1 MYNLNNLN
9 LIYLYKEMERQEV
22 YITPGL
28 KSPQR
33 SLTPVSPNPHKLI
46 GLLSPCQ
53 YGGWM
58 GGHAFFYQKGG
69 QNV

>member
-1 MYNLNNLN
+1 MR
-9 LIYLYKEMERQEV
+9 KRMERQEV
-22 YITPGL
+22 YILHGL

-33 SLTPVSPNPHKLI
+33 SLTPVSPNPHKSI

-58 GGHAFFYQKGG
+58 GGHLYLKGG
-69 QNV
+69 QDV